1 MHTLDSSCALIWLL
15 SLAEMGSKS
24 SLGFRLV
31 PLSIQLCNSHLLERR
46 QEKKS
51 AGLCSRLQRC
61 QAKLTDGDENIV
73 DAVVIEESD
82 NNISI
87 TQSTLRMPNSGG
99 IQENDGEKELSSIEY
114 VSKWFKGLFRRLA
127 ALSLEDY
134 KLRSAI
140 IKDREAGRQLDESLA
155 RMRGDT
161 PGYVRPM
168 YADQNSIGPL
178 GTAEKN
184 AVGWL
189 TKVIEEE
196 AKRAKRIIEKG
207 GEVVR
212 PIDVGNADDGVND
225 GPLAELERKAVKF
238 LAIIAESET
247 YRASEGKLRPM
258 DLQEAKR
265 GPLGEAEAKLVK
277 AFEEIEQAE
286 RQRMEVSRRRGGE
299 IVRPIDVPGP
309 LGEIEKAVLSIVT
322 AERRR
327 SIEGQKRNNG
337 RILRPMDSP
346 ITNPLGDAE
355 RKVSESLERLQEE
368 ERIRLRSV
376 RKYLENNRPM
386 EKDPESTLGFTEAII
401 VGIARGPKLVMSV
414 INRVSELLKSSTLS
428 EEDKTDIQSRLLEAS
443 SLSVSD
449 DGEDASTDKEEDSS
463 GEGGSARLL

>member
-178 GTAEKN
+178 VSVGVPFKMLHFLTIRGSFINNTA
-184 AVGWL
+184 
-189 TKVIEEE
+189 
-196 AKRAKRIIEKG
+196 RI
-207 GEVVR
+207 
-212 PIDVGNADDGVND
+212 
-225 GPLAELERKAVKF
+225 
-238 LAIIAESET
+238 
-247 YRASEGKLRPM
+247 Y
-258 DLQEAKR
+258 
-265 GPLGEAEAKLVK
+265 
-277 AFEEIEQAE
+277 
-286 RQRMEVSRRRGGE
+286 
-299 IVRPIDVPGP
+299 
-309 LGEIEKAVLSIVT
+309 
-322 AERRR
+322 
-327 SIEGQKRNNG
+327 
-337 RILRPMDSP
+337 
-346 ITNPLGDAE
+346 
-355 RKVSESLERLQEE
+355 
-368 ERIRLRSV
+368 
-376 RKYLENNRPM
+376 
-386 EKDPESTLGFTEAII
+386 
-401 VGIARGPKLVMSV
+401 
-414 INRVSELLKSSTLS
+414 
-428 EEDKTDIQSRLLEAS
+428 SRL
-443 SLSVSD
+443 
-449 DGEDASTDKEEDSS
+449 K
-463 GEGGSARLL
+463 